1 MKYLK
6 VMKGK
11 NLQSRILYLA
21 RVSFIFNGEIQS
33 FTDKQKL
40 REFSTTKAKRIQH
53 QKTSF
58 TTNVKGTYTVQ
69 KSKKKKNDLQ
79 NQAQTIKKMAI
90 ETYISIITIYKWIKC
105 SNQMD

>member
-21 RVSFIFNGEIQS
+21 RVSFIFNGETQS

-40 REFSTTKAKRIQH
+40 REFSTTKAKRIQYH
-53 QKTSF
+53 KTSF
-58 TTNVKGTYTVQ
+58 TT
-69 KSKKKKNDLQ
+69 KSKKPGMGGWWEVCGGKWGVVGVS
-79 NQAQTIKKMAI
+79 AWEISTIKKRK
-90 ETYISIITIYKWIKC
+90 S
-105 SNQMD
+105 

>member
-58 TTNVKGTYTVQ
+58 TTKC
-69 KSKKKKNDLQ
+69 KKPRVGGWW
-79 NQAQTIKKMAI
+79 
-90 ETYISIITIYKWIKC
+90 EGGEWWGVVG
-105 SNQMD
+105 